1 MSIYFTSLNS
11 GSNGNCYY
19 VGNEREA
26 VLVDA
31 GLSCKETE
39 NRMSR
44 LGLTMHRVKA
54 IFITHEH
61 TDHTR
66 GVEVIA
72 RKYRIPVY
80 ITAATHGSSKL
91 RLDPKLIRHFSRLAP
106 VNVGELTIN
115 PFRKKHD
122 ASDPHS
128 FTVSGNGVTVGILTD
143 LGMACEHVI
152 RHFSQCHAA
161 FLEANY
167 DVNMLLEGN
176 YPIYLKRR
184 IHSDEGHL
192 SNIQALELFKTH
204 RSPHMSH
211 LLLSHLSEQNNQPGL
226 VHDLFSQHAE
236 GVQVAVAS
244 RFEPSALYCIT
255 TQH

>member
-1 MSIYFTSLNS
+1 MPLYFTSLNS

-19 VGNEREA
+19 IGNEKEA

-39 NRMSR
+39 TRMIR

-80 ITAATHGSSKL
+80 ITSTTHGSSKL
-91 RLDPKLIRHFSRLAP
+91 RLDPRLIQHFSRLSP
-106 VNVGELTIN
+106 VSIGGLTIK

-128 FTVSGNGVTVGILTD
+128 FTVSSNGITVGVLTD

-176 YPIYLKRR
+176 YPVYLKRR

-192 SNIQALELFKTH
+192 SNLQALELFKTH

-211 LLLSHLSEQNNQPGL
+211 LLLSHLSEQNNHPGL

-236 GVQVAVAS
+236 GVHVAVAS
-244 RFEPSALYCIT
+244 RFEPSALYCI
-255 TQH
+255 